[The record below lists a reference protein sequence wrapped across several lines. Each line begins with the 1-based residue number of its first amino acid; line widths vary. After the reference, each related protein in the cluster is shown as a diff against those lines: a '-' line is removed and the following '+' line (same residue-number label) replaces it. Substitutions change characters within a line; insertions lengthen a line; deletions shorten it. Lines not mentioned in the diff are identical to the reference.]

1 MSSTN
6 LSLKQQQEIL
16 QNTLKYFKIL
26 TPKEMIREIEKKE
39 TKKQEKVETP
49 PNELENQNED
59 PMVDSLNIL
68 N

>member
-1 MSSTN
+1 
-6 LSLKQQQEIL
+6 
-16 QNTLKYFKIL
+16 
-26 TPKEMIREIEKKE
+26 MIREIEKKE

-68 N
+68 NQEPVKEVKEQKD